1 MTGNN
6 QLEAVGKARLV
17 FEALGK
23 RAYLYRVVHHEG
35 RVHDGRLADL
45 VVQLGN
51 QLAGGPGLVHLDA
64 VLLGKLGQMLYRGIQ
79 GNLFAQR
86 IGDHLGHGNGGPL
99 ARKVD
104 GHALVLQLLA
114 FVHRGIGGLDN
125 ALGQRLHSLQV
136 VEGAVSLHR
145 SELGVVRGV
154 HALVAEDAADL
165 EHALEAAYQQAL
177 QVKLGGDAQVVFLV
191 QRVEVGDKRLGSCAT
206 LDGLEDGRLNLVV
219 AVRLHVAA
227 ERREDLRALH
237 EGGIHVFVGN
247 EVHIALTVA
256 YLLVGKAVE
265 LLGQGAQALGKQLE
279 GIYCNGKLTT
289 ARAHH
294 QAAHANPVAQVQVF
308 HLGEGLF
315 AERVDAAEQLDAAGG
330 VHKLEEDDLALSA
343 LGHNAAGYGNAIFRV
358 GAILELGVLG
368 VKVGDVVRVGERV
381 AIGVL
386 ACGDQRLA
394 LGAANLD
401 GIVFDNL
408 LVVFLGHLGWSPST
422 CLCGVTANA
431 PTGPPARWRHAMV
444 VASSARSSGSSP

>member
-1 MTGNN
+1 MAGDN

-17 FEALGK
+17 FEALGQ
-23 RAYLYRVVHHEG
+23 RAYLYRIVHHERG
-35 RVHDGRLADL
+35 VHDGGLADL

-51 QLAGGPGLVHLDA
+51 QLAGGPLGLNLDA
-64 VLLGKLGQMLYRGIQ
+64 VLLGQLGKMVYRGVQ

-86 IGDHLGHGNGGPL
+86 VGDHLGHGDGRPL
-99 ARKVD
+99 AGKVD

-114 FVHRGIGGLDN
+114 FVHGGIGSLDN
-125 ALGQRLHSLQV
+125 ALGQGLHTLQV
-136 VEGAVSLHR
+136 VEGAVGLHR
-145 SELGVVRGV
+145 GELGVVRGV

-165 EHALEAAYQQAL
+165 EHALETAYQQAL

-191 QRVEVGDKRLGSCAT
+191 QRIEVGDERLGGCAT
-206 LDGLEDGRLNLVV
+206 LDGLEDGRFNLVV
-219 AVRLHVAA
+219 AVCLHVAA

-237 EGGIHVFVGN
+237 EGGVHVFVGN

-256 YLLVGKAVE
+256 DLLVGKAME
-265 LLGQGAQALGKQLE
+265 LLGQGTQALGKQLE
-279 GIYCNGKLTT
+279 GIYRNGELAT

-294 QAAHANPVAQVQVF
+294 QAAHADPVAQVQVL

-315 AERVDAAEQLDAAGG
+315 AQRVDAAEQLDAAGG
-330 VHKLEEDDLALSA
+330 VHKLEEDDLALGT
-343 LGHNAAGYGNAIFRV
+343 LGHNAAGYGNAVFRV
-358 GAILELGVLG
+358 GAVFQIGVLG
-368 VKVGDVVRVGERV
+368 VKVGDVVRVGEGV
-381 AIGVL
+381 AVGVL

-431 PTGPPARWRHAMV
+431 PTRPPARWRHAMV
-444 VASSARSSGSSP
+444 VAPSARSSGSSP